1 MMRLQDKVAVITGG
15 TFGIGESTALLFAQ
29 EGAKV
34 VVAARNQE
42 KGEMV
47 VNQIKEQGGEAIFV
61 KTDVSKEEDVKN
73 LMKETVDT
81 FGKLDVLFS
90 NAGVGDMGD
99 LDCVS
104 LDDWNFTLSVDLTG
118 VFLCSKYAI
127 PEMEKVGGGSII
139 NCASI
144 LGHVGQP
151 SVTAYAAAKG
161 GVVNM
166 TRSAAVTYAQK
177 GIRFNAVCPG
187 YIETNILDGLSPEML
202 EHLKSLHP
210 VGRLGRPEE
219 VANCVLFLASDESS
233 FVTGANLLVDGG
245 YTAQ

>member
-1 MMRLQDKVAVITGG
+1 MRLQDKVAVITGG

>member
-1 MMRLQDKVAVITGG
+1 MRLKDKVAVITGG
-15 TFGIGESTALLFAQ
+15 TFGIGESTALLFAK

-34 VVAARNQE
+34 VIAARNAE
-42 KGEMV
+42 KGAKV
-47 VNQIKEQGGEAIFV
+47 VNKIKDNGGEAIFI
-61 KTDVSKEEDVKN
+61 KTDVSKEEDIKN
-73 LMKETVDT
+73 LMKETVDIY
-81 FGKLDVLFS
+81 GRLDVVFA

-99 LDCVS
+99 LQSVS
-104 LDDWNFTLSVDLTG
+104 LDSWNYTLSVDLTG

-127 PEMEKVGGGSII
+127 PEMEKNGGGSII

-166 TRSAAVTYAQK
+166 TRTAAVTYAKK

-187 YIETNILDGLSPEML
+187 YIETNILDGLGDEAL
-202 EHLKSLHP
+202 EHLISLHP
-210 VGRLGRPEE
+210 VGRLGKPEE
-219 VANCVLFLASDESS
+219 VANAVLFLASDESS

>member
-1 MMRLQDKVAVITGG
+1 MRLKDKVAVITGG
-15 TFGIGESTALLFAQ
+15 TFGIGESTALLFAK

-34 VVAARNQE
+34 VIAARNAE
-42 KGEMV
+42 KGEKV
-47 VNQIKEQGGEAIFV
+47 VSKIKENTGEAIFV

-73 LMKETVDT
+73 LMKETVNT
-81 FGKLDVLFS
+81 FGKLDVLFA

-99 LDCVS
+99 LDSTS
-104 LDDWNFTLSVDLTG
+104 LDNWNYTLGVDLTG
-118 VFLCSKYAI
+118 VFLCSKYAV
-127 PEMEKVGGGSII
+127 PEMEKNGSGSII

-166 TRSAAVTYAQK
+166 TRTAAVTYAKK
-177 GIRFNAVCPG
+177 GIRINAVCPG
-187 YIETNILDGLSPEML
+187 YIETNILDGLNDEIL
-202 EHLKSLHP
+202 QHLISLHP

-219 VANCVLFLASDESS
+219 VANAVLFLASDESS